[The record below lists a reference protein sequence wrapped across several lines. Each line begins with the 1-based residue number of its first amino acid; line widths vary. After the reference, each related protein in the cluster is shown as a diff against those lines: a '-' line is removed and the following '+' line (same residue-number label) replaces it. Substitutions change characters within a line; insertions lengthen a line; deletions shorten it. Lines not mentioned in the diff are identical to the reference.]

1 MLAVASRAAVPGCHP
16 PAVLRRAAA
25 AHSPL
30 QPHSPA
36 LAAPP
41 QHRVRRSP
49 HHRRTLAV
57 MASAAS
63 APPALRIGFLG
74 AGMMAEALAKG
85 FVSAGVASAAS
96 ITATDLAQARKD
108 VFAAAGMAVADTSSE
123 VRCSRRCVRWRQRRS
138 ARASAAS
145 HAPRNP
151 NPLAAVAADSAVLTV
166 RCVAATQHTRRWL
179 PAPTCCSCAS
189 SRTA

>member
-25 AHSPL
+25 APPPL
-30 QPHSPA
+30 QPHAPA
-36 LAAPP
+36 LAAPHRVLRRAP
-41 QHRVRRSP
+41 QHR
-49 HHRRTLAV
+49 HTLAT
-57 MASAAS
+57 MASAAAS
-63 APPALRIGFLG
+63 SPSLRIGFLG

-123 VRCSRRCVRWRQRRS
+123 
-138 ARASAAS
+138 ARARA
-145 HAPRNP
+145 
-151 NPLAAVAADSAVLTV
+151 
-166 RCVAATQHTRRWL
+166 
-179 PAPTCCSCAS
+179 
-189 SRTA
+189 